1 MANLLFISLM
11 NSAAWGGSEEIW
23 LQTAKYALHHNNKV
37 TCLVYDWEEKKKKL
51 NVLLSIGATVIYI
64 PNKGRKKKHF
74 FEKLYYEWITKLRQ
88 YFFITQFSFNKYDTV
103 VVNQGGFT
111 DVTSGAWKYVYKKL
125 PHYVLTFHNYDTHYS
140 FKEKKRINLISWI
153 EKAHTSFFA
162 SQTMIGVLQHQLN
175 KTFNNAQVFLNPLT
189 IATATTITPYPTLE
203 NNNWVMVMLAQLDVN
218 RKAQDNLITALSN
231 NYWHNKNFIVKLYG
245 SGKDKSFL
253 QALIS
258 QHGLDEKV
266 ILMGHTNNVEE
277 VLNNAHLVLQITH
290 KDAMPISVV
299 EAMSKSRPV
308 IVSNVGDMPLWIQN
322 NETGWVAKDASVD
335 NIEKIL
341 EIAWS
346 NKDKWEQMGKN
357 AFEFFS
363 NKFSTSAEKFFYNK
377 IITK

>member
-23 LQTAKYALHHNNKV
+23 LQTAKYALQDNNKV
-37 TCLVYDWEEKKKKL
+37 TCLVYNWEEKKKKL
-51 NVLLSIGATVIYI
+51 NELLNIGAIIIFI

-74 FEKLYYEWITKLRQ
+74 FEKLYYEWITKLQQ
-88 YFFITQFSFNKYDTV
+88 YYFINRFSFSNYDTV
-103 VVNQGGFT
+103 IVNQGGFT
-111 DVTSGAWKYVYKKL
+111 DVTSGAWKNVYKKL
-125 PHYVLTFHNYDTHYS
+125 PHYVLTFHNYDILYK
-140 FKEKKRINLISWI
+140 FKEKKRINLINWI
-153 EKAHTSFFA
+153 EKADTSFFA

-189 IATATTITPYPTLE
+189 IATSTTITPYPTLE

-218 RKAQDNLITALSN
+218 RKAQDNLIRALSN
-231 NYWHNKNFIVKLYG
+231 TYWHNKNFIVKLYG
-245 SGKDKSFL
+245 SGKDETYL

-258 QHGLDEKV
+258 KYGLDEKV
-266 ILMGHTNNVEE
+266 VLMGHTNNVEE

-308 IVSNVGDMPLWIQN
+308 IVSNVGDMPLWIQH

-341 EIAWS
+341 EIAWN
-346 NKDKWEQMGKN
+346 NKDKWEQMGKK
-357 AFEFFS
+357 AFDFFS
-363 NKFSTSAEKFFYNK
+363 NKFSTPAAAVFYNTLK
-377 IITK
+377 TK